1 MPNEEVV
8 AESTPAPVVEAP
20 VLDTAAV
27 TPETPA
33 TQAQE
38 TPADAGNNQEVQA
51 VEPVDET
58 GVPWKNRAFEWQ
70 RKTQELTERLPNII
84 QEELQKFKQTSEPV
98 QKKYTV
104 AELEAF
110 AQQSPEY
117 RPWVEEQKAQLLQ
130 EKMVATLETRLKA
143 NEEQTKAASL
153 RQQSEAQVVRQ
164 FPNMFSKDANGNI
177 GWNHNDP
184 MTQRMAA
191 YLQEP
196 ELKANPR
203 GLEVAAKLAYADL
216 AMAGVSVKVQ
226 TEQKLKT
233 QVKALEKKVMT
244 EGAGRPVVPQ
254 VAPMKKSMERL
265 AQTGNL
271 TDAKDAVQEY
281 FKAIGRLSN

>member
-1 MPNEEVV
+1 MPDEQVV
-8 AESTPAPVVEAP
+8 VESTPTPEVPADA
-20 VLDTAAV
+20 AAV
-27 TPETPA
+27 TPETTA
-33 TQAQE
+33 TQE
-38 TPADAGNNQEVQA
+38 TNIPADEGKSQEAQV

-70 RKTQELTERLPNII
+70 RKTQELTEKLPEII
-84 QEELQKFKQTSEPV
+84 QSELQKFKQTTEPV

-117 RPWVEEQKAQLLQ
+117 RPWVEEQKASLIQ
-130 EKMVATLETRLKA
+130 ESINKTLDARLKA
-143 NEEQTKAASL
+143 SEEQTQKANL
-153 RQQSEAQVVRQ
+153 RQQSEAQVVRA
-164 FPNMFSKDANGNI
+164 FPNMFTKDANGNVS
-177 GWNHNDP
+177 WNHADP

-191 YLQEP
+191 YMNEP
-196 ELKANPR
+196 ELKSNPR

-216 AMAGVSVKVQ
+216 AMAGVPIKAQV
-226 TEQKLKT
+226 EQKLKT
-233 QVKALEKKVMT
+233 QVKSLEKKVMT

-281 FKAIGRLSN
+281 FKAIGRLT

>member
-1 MPNEEVV
+1 MRDEQVV
-8 AESTPAPVVEAP
+8 IAESTPAPEAVEVP
-20 VLDTAAV
+20 AV
-27 TPETPA
+27 TPETTA
-33 TQAQE
+33 TQE
-38 TPADAGNNQEVQA
+38 TVIPAEEGKTQPEALTEA
-51 VEPVDET
+51 VDEQ

-70 RKTQELTERLPNII
+70 RKTQEMSERLPEII
-84 QEELQKFKQTSEPV
+84 QTELQKFKQSSEPAP
-98 QKKYTV
+98 KKYTV

-130 EKMVATLETRLKA
+130 DQLNKTLDARLKA
-143 NEEQTKAASL
+143 SEEQTQKATL
-153 RQQSEAQVVRQ
+153 RQQSEAAVVRQ
-164 FPNMFSKDANGNI
+164 FPNMFVKDANGMVS
-177 GWNHNDP
+177 WNHADP
-184 MTQRMAA
+184 MTQRMSA

-216 AMAGVSVKVQ
+216 AMAGVPIKAQV
-226 TEQKLKT
+226 EQKLKT
-233 QVKALEKKVMT
+233 QVKSLEKKVMT

-254 VAPMKKSMERL
+254 TTPMRKSIERL

>member
-1 MPNEEVV
+1 MPDEQVV
-8 AESTPAPVVEAP
+8 VESTPTPVVEAP
-20 VLDTAAV
+20 ALDAAAV
-27 TPETPA
+27 TPETTA
-33 TQAQE
+33 TQE
-38 TPADAGNNQEVQA
+38 TQIPADEGKSQEAQ

-70 RKTQELTERLPNII
+70 RKTQELTEKLPEII
-84 QEELQKFKQTSEPV
+84 QSELQKFKQSAEPV

-117 RPWVEEQKAQLLQ
+117 RPWVEEQKAALIQ
-130 EKMVATLETRLKA
+130 ENINKTLDARLKA
-143 NEEQTKAASL
+143 SEEQTQKATL
-153 RQQSEAQVVRQ
+153 RQQSEAQVVRA
-164 FPNMFSKDANGNI
+164 FPNMFTKDANGNI
-177 GWNHNDP
+177 GWNHADP
-184 MTQRMAA
+184 MTQRMAQ

-216 AMAGVSVKVQ
+216 AMAGVPIKAQV
-226 TEQKLKT
+226 EQKLKT
-233 QVKALEKKVMT
+233 QVKSLEKKVMT

-281 FKAIGRLSN
+281 FKAIGRLQS

>member
-1 MPNEEVV
+1 MTNEQVV
-8 AESTPAPVVEAP
+8 AESTPATETPAQEA
-20 VLDTAAV
+20 AAV
-27 TPETPA
+27 TPETTA
-33 TQAQE
+33 TQE
-38 TPADAGNNQEVQA
+38 TNVPADEGKTQEVQA
-51 VEPVDET
+51 VEPVDEQ

-70 RKTQELTERLPNII
+70 RKTQELTEKLPTII
-84 QEELQKFKQTSEPV
+84 QEELQKFKQSSEPT

-130 EKMVATLETRLKA
+130 EKMIQTLETKFKA
-143 NEEQTKAASL
+143 NEEQTKAATV
-153 RQQSEAQVVRQ
+153 RQQSEAAVVRQ
-164 FPNMFSKDANGNI
+164 FPNMFQKDAQGNI
-177 GWNHNDP
+177 GWNYNDP

-203 GLEVAAKLAYADL
+203 GLEVAAKLAYADM
-216 AMAGVSVKVQ
+216 AMAGVPVKVQ

-233 QVKALEKKVMT
+233 QVKSLEKKVMT
-244 EGAGRPVVPQ
+244 EGAGRPVVPHGT
-254 VAPMKKSMERL
+254 PMKKSLERL

-281 FKAIGRLSN
+281 FKAIGRL

>member
-1 MPNEEVV
+1 MPDEQVV
-8 AESTPAPVVEAP
+8 TSAPTTETVTLVVETP
-20 VLDTAAV
+20 AV
-27 TPETPA
+27 TPETTA
-33 TQAQE
+33 TQE
-38 TPADAGNNQEVQA
+38 TIVPADEGKTQEVQA
-51 VEPVDET
+51 VEPVDEQ

-130 EKMVATLETRLKA
+130 EKLNATLEARLKA
-143 NEEQTKAASL
+143 NEEQVQKQSV

-164 FPNMFSKDANGNI
+164 FPNMFTKDANGNI
-177 GWNHNDP
+177 GWNHQDP

-191 YLQEP
+191 YLKEP
-196 ELKANPR
+196 ELQNNPR
-203 GLEVAAKLAYADL
+203 GLEVAAKLAYADM
-216 AMAGVSVKVQ
+216 AMAGVPVKVQ
-226 TEQKLKT
+226 AEQKLKT
-233 QVKALEKKVMT
+233 QVKSLEKKVMT

-254 VAPMKKSMERL
+254 VAPMKKSLERL

-281 FKAIGRLSN
+281 FKAIGRLQQ